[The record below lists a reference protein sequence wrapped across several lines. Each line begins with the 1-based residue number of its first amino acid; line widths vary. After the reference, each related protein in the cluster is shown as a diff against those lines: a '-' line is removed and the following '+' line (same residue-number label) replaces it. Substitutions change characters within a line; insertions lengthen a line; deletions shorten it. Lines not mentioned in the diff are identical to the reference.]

1 MRALSL
7 LAAAFVLAAA
17 AFWVTMLT
25 TPPKSDAA
33 LRSGINIQEL
43 TIKAHPNEGQ
53 PYDAF

>member
-7 LAAAFVLAAA
+7 LAAAFVLAAG
-17 AFWVTMLT
+17 AFWITMLT
-25 TPPKSDAA
+25 TPPKSEAA
-33 LRSGINIQEL
+33 LSSGINTQEL